1 MNLENSESPC
11 IIFAHLGSI
20 NPKHLWPNIQR
31 THSLFPTAEIHF
43 IKDSNLRIPSKVRS
57 IVTIHEYLRTP
68 EIAKIRSAHLH
79 DSSFRQGFWWLS
91 LERIIAVGQAH
102 LATGRQHA
110 IHLESDV
117 MLMPNFPWGSLSD
130 SQIHWCRYNEARD
143 VAAIVSLPSQAHT
156 EWLMKEIIQRI
167 GLDSTHTDMTLLSE
181 ISQVNDQMV
190 QILPSL
196 GTTEMDLRN
205 LNNSS
210 KLLESLSL
218 DNSYVSKGIFDGAA
232 IGMWLC
238 GQDPRNHYGV
248 TRYRSQNIIESG
260 DSFVDPSRFGFSYNS
275 QDGLRM
281 LKENSYL
288 EIWNLHIHSKNQRLL
303 GLDWE
308 AELQR
313 ILGMKNKCRE
323 FDLKILLSLILSNL
337 RQGTFLRFCLSFPPI
352 YSRLK
357 PLMDRLWKSK

>member
-1 MNLENSESPC
+1 MNQENSKSPC
-11 IIFAHLGSI
+11 IIFAHLGST

-31 THSLFPTAEIHF
+31 TQTLFPRAEIHF
-43 IKDSNLRIPSKVRS
+43 IKDSNLRIPSKIKN

-68 EIAKIRSAHLH
+68 EIEKIRIAHLH

-117 MLMPNFPWGSLSD
+117 MLMPNFPWVSLSD

-143 VAAIVSLPSQAHT
+143 VAAIMSLPSQVHT

-167 GLDSTHTDMTLLSE
+167 GLNSAHTDMTLLSE
-181 ISQVNDQMV
+181 ISQSNEQMV

-196 GTTEMDLRN
+196 GTTDIDVRN

-210 KLLESLSL
+210 KLLESLAL
-218 DNSYVSKGIFDGAA
+218 DNPLVSRGIFDGAA

-248 TRYRSQNIIESG
+248 TRYRSQNIIVSG
-260 DSFVDPSRFGFSYNS
+260 DSFVDPSRFSFSYNP

-281 LKENSYL
+281 VKGNSYL
-288 EIWNLHIHSKNQRLL
+288 EIWNLHVHSKNQRLL
-303 GLDWE
+303 SNDWE

-313 ILGMKNKCRE
+313 ILGMKNKDRE
-323 FDLKILLSLILSNL
+323 FDLKILLSLLLSNL
-337 RQGTFLRFCLSFPPI
+337 RQRTFLRFCLSFPPI

-357 PLMDRLWKSK
+357 PLKDRIGKSK